1 MKSYL
6 FLALIFI
13 SMSILGQE
21 KKIILNKLKSS
32 LEYRASH
39 PLKKWSGENKNL
51 NGVIIFNEKEK
62 KFLKLFI
69 AAKIIDFDSKNSN
82 RDSHSHEVLDILNFP
97 QVYFFS
103 DKIDIKNNSLLINGY
118 IDFHGVKID
127 KNITIN
133 FISENNIIK
142 FKGGFDISLN
152 DFNIPLPSLMFYK
165 IDEKVDI
172 SFEIEFN
179 NAG

>member
-1 MKSYL
+1 MLKD
-6 FLALIFI
+6 IRK
-13 SMSILGQE
+13 ILKQ
-21 KKIILNKLKSS
+21 
-32 LEYRASH
+32 
-39 PLKKWSGENKNL
+39 
-51 NGVIIFNEKEK
+51 K

-103 DKIDIKNNSLLINGY
+103 DKIDIKNNSLFIDGY

-133 FISENNIIK
+133 FINENNIIK

-152 DFNIPLPSLMFYK
+152 DLLSYGSVISTQNK
-165 IDEKVDI
+165 KKVLL
-172 SFEIEFN
+172 SAVN
-179 NAG
+179 

>member
-1 MKSYL
+1 
-6 FLALIFI
+6 
-13 SMSILGQE
+13 
-21 KKIILNKLKSS
+21 
-32 LEYRASH
+32 
-39 PLKKWSGENKNL
+39 
-51 NGVIIFNEKEK
+51 
-62 KFLKLFI
+62 
-69 AAKIIDFDSKNSN
+69 
-82 RDSHSHEVLDILNFP
+82 VLDILNFP

-103 DKIDIKNNSLLINGY
+103 DKIDIKNNSLFIDGY

-133 FISENNIIK
+133 FINENNIIK

-179 NAG
+179 NAS

>member
-1 MKSYL
+1 
-6 FLALIFI
+6 
-13 SMSILGQE
+13 MSILGQE

-103 DKIDIKNNSLLINGY
+103 DKIGINNDSLIIDGY

-127 KNITIN
+127 KNLIIN
-133 FISENNIIK
+133 FIRKKNIIK
-142 FKGGFDISLN
+142 LEGGFDISLN

-172 SFEIEFN
+172 SFDIEFN
-179 NAG
+179 YEN

>member
-13 SMSILGQE
+13 SISILGQE

-62 KFLKLFI
+62 KFL
-69 AAKIIDFDSKNSN
+69 N
-82 RDSHSHEVLDILNFP
+82 
-97 QVYFFS
+97 
-103 DKIDIKNNSLLINGY
+103 
-118 IDFHGVKID
+118 
-127 KNITIN
+127 
-133 FISENNIIK
+133 
-142 FKGGFDISLN
+142 
-152 DFNIPLPSLMFYK
+152 M
-165 IDEKVDI
+165 
-172 SFEIEFN
+172 
-179 NAG
+179 